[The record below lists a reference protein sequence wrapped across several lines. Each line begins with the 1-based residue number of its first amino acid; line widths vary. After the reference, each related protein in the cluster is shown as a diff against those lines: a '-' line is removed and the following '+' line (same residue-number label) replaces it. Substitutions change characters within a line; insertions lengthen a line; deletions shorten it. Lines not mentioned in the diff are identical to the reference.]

1 VAVTPAT
8 ERGESVRPIDYSEE
22 LSAPTR
28 SASFEQGI
36 PMKHFEKLTFE
47 SVTIRAV
54 SIPMRRPIVA
64 KVGTYPEWPFIL
76 IDVKTKEGVIG
87 RSYLEPYLKNAI
99 RYIGPVIED
108 MAKVFTGRT
117 LAPLDMYR
125 DVIGGMHLL
134 GRQGVSVIAAAGLD
148 MAIWDALS
156 KAAGLPLAAML
167 GGSVG
172 NIKTYNTNGLWL
184 IPTDKLADEAQA
196 LVAEGQ
202 FKAIKIR
209 LGRPRLADD
218 LKSIELVRAAVGDQ
232 IEIMCDF
239 NQGQTLQEAILR
251 MHALDDQGLYWF
263 EEPVVFDN
271 FAQSA
276 QLARELKT
284 PVSIGEN
291 IYGSRSFFEAIQAQ
305 AADVYMPDL
314 MRIGGVTGWMR
325 AAAIAGAA
333 GHPLSSH
340 LYPEVSA
347 HLLRASESAD
357 WLEYRD
363 WGNPIIAEPFE
374 LANGH
379 VTVPDRPGNGIE
391 WNELAVAK
399 YAY

>member
-1 VAVTPAT
+1 
-8 ERGESVRPIDYSEE
+8 
-22 LSAPTR
+22 
-28 SASFEQGI
+28 
-36 PMKHFEKLTFE
+36 MKHFEKLTFE

-232 IEIMCDF
+232 IELMCDF

-391 WNELAVAK
+391 WNESAVAK